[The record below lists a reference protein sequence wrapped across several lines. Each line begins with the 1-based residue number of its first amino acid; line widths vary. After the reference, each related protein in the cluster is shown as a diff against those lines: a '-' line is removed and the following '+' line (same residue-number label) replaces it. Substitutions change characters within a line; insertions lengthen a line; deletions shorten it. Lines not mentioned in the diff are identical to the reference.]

1 MFSASQRSGCG
12 LLTQWW
18 GSKGITLVVWEEKS
32 SGMDALHKCADNG
45 SDLLVPLCSYQQHEL
60 AENAKENAGAL
71 VLLVTVQKRSRW
83 EVWLF
88 VYKQGEI
95 LPETQCNL
103 MGEARVSQWESATWV
118 CLPFCWRIPRILG
131 RNWVVLSSLVRFGGI
146 VSSDAFAVTLFYH
159 WFHFCVISTP
169 FW

>member
-71 VLLVTVQKRSRW
+71 VLLVTVQKRSR
-83 EVWLF
+83 
-88 VYKQGEI
+88 
-95 LPETQCNL
+95 
-103 MGEARVSQWESATWV
+103 
-118 CLPFCWRIPRILG
+118 
-131 RNWVVLSSLVRFGGI
+131 
-146 VSSDAFAVTLFYH
+146 
-159 WFHFCVISTP
+159 
-169 FW
+169 